1 MRCLVLALALAAQP
15 ALASSWACD
24 GALSTE
30 DRTVGI
36 SDTKFS
42 LFLGPVGKFRATGDE
57 SEGAFRS
64 WFWSG
69 HWTEIEGQIAMIG
82 KARSTFD
89 DPILISPGHTE
100 EELRA
105 FSSIVQDDILLFT
118 LKRRADRDIL
128 VRCLREEL

>member
-1 MRCLVLALALAAQP
+1 MRWLVFALALAAQP
-15 ALASSWACD
+15 ALASSWSCD

-30 DRTVGI
+30 DRTFGK

-42 LFLGPVGKFRATGDE
+42 LFLGPTGKFRATDDE
-57 SEGAFRS
+57 SEGPLRS
-64 WFWSG
+64 WYWSG
-69 HWTEIEGQIAMIG
+69 HWTEIEGQVAMIG

-89 DPILISPGHTE
+89 GPILTSPGHTE

-118 LKRRADRDIL
+118 LKRRADRDTL
-128 VRCLREEL
+128 VRCLREEF